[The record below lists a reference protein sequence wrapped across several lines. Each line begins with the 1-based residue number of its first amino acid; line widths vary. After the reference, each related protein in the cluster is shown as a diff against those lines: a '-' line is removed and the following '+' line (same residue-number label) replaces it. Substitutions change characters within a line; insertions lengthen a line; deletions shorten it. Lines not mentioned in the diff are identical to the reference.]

1 MAQRL
6 EVPIVILEDWLAVKT
21 EIPDT
26 KLLALLD
33 LLDSLLDETGGG

>member
-6 EVPIVILEDWLAVKT
+6 EVPAVIVEDWLAGKT
-21 EIPDT
+21 GIPDA